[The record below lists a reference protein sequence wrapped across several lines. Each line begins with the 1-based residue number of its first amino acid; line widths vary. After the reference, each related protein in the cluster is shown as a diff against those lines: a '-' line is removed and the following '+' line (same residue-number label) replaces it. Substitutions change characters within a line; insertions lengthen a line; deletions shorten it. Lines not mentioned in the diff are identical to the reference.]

1 MSIDWGFSLSV
12 VLVGLTVVFSV
23 LLLLVALCW
32 IIGRF
37 FKMAADRKK
46 NSSEK
51 PKPAPVE
58 TKNPE
63 PVKVAAAPKV
73 QSGISGEVVAAISA
87 AVAMMSAETGNVLK
101 IKSVK
106 RSKGTRSVWNS
117 AGVLENTR
125 PF

>member
-12 VLVGLTVVFSV
+12 VLVGLVVVFSV
-23 LLLLVALCW
+23 LMLLVALCW

-37 FKMAADRKK
+37 FKMAANRKK

-51 PKPAPVE
+51 PKPTPVE
-58 TKNPE
+58 VKKPE
-63 PVKVAAAPKV
+63 PAKAVAAPKV
-73 QSGISGEVVAAISA
+73 QSGISGEVIAAISA
-87 AVAMMSAETGNVLK
+87 AVAMMSDETGSVLK

-106 RSKGTRSVWNS
+106 RSKGARSVWNS